1 MMLRDFL
8 CDDCELTF
16 EAVAD
21 GQGFIHP
28 CPRCGRTVNS
38 IMSFKGY
45 IRTGPRPIA
54 PEVIK
59 AAEPGGAIGQ
69 EREHSKPRDIE
80 KKLPDGRKVRRISM
94 DISDQVKPRD
104 LHPNLLKDIE
114 RKAKK

>member
-8 CDDCELTF
+8 CRDCQLTF

-21 GQGFIHP
+21 GQGLVHP
-28 CPRCGRTVNS
+28 CPRCGRLVNS
-38 IMSFKGY
+38 IVSFSGG
-45 IRTGPRPIA
+45 IRTGPSPLA

-59 AAEPGGAIGQ
+59 AGAPGGAIGR
-69 EREHSKPRDIE
+69 ERENTKPRDIE
-80 KKLPDGRKVRRISM
+80 KKLPDGRKVRRLSM
-94 DISDQVKPRD
+94 DVSDQVKPRD